1 MVLNLTAHCFL
12 YSLFLLFTKVYFGQL
27 IKGYCPV
34 IMSIV
39 KGHVIAIRFA
49 TDLPLEWEY
58 CVCKCPLRDVDDAG
72 DSSIQLE

>member
-1 MVLNLTAHCFL
+1 M
-12 YSLFLLFTKVYFGQL
+12 SLFTKVHFGQL
-27 IKGYCPV
+27 IKSHGPV

-58 CVCKCPLRDVDDAG
+58 CVCTCPLQGVDDAG